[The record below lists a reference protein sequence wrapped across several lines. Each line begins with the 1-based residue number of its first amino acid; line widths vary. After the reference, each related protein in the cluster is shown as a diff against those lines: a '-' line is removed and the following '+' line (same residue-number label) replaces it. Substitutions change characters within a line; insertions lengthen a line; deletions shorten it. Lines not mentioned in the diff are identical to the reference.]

1 MLLQHWTDF
10 SFPQLVT
17 TVRAFLLLRRGAS
30 THINRKDPMRSA
42 GRLKLGYYPL
52 PHAEGCR
59 LRRLLQSDQPFSAMD
74 PCVGTGEALHQ
85 VTNELDCRR
94 FGIELDSERAAA
106 AQAAGITTVQGNAF
120 DAHAKVETF
129 SLLYLNPPYDSEIG
143 SFGNQRMEFL
153 FLDHTYRWLVIGG
166 VLVFVIPENRLTTCI
181 PLLAGNFTDF
191 RLFRLDDP
199 ESLRFNQ
206 VVLTAVRKP
215 MRGQLME
222 ANRAALQRLVFN
234 QPYRSLD
241 EEQEPYLIPP
251 TPPAAVAYRGLPLDQ
266 IESDVIQSVAWRQ
279 VAPFLL
285 PKEEMATGRP
295 ITPLH
300 GGHVGLLCT
309 AGLLNGVFGQGDE
322 QHIARWRSVKHI
334 STIKE
339 KEDGIEITRKRE
351 RFSNELS
358 LVYRDGR
365 TRVLT
370 ESARNPEEDN
380 AERTPAAGAA

>member
-1 MLLQHWTDF
+1 
-10 SFPQLVT
+10 
-17 TVRAFLLLRRGAS
+17 
-30 THINRKDPMRSA
+30 MRNA

-52 PHAEGCR
+52 PREEGRR
-59 LRRLLQSDQPFSAMD
+59 LRRLLHSNETFSVID
-74 PCVGTGEALHQ
+74 PCVGTGEALHL
-85 VTNELDCRR
+85 VTSGLDCQRY
-94 FGIELDSERAAA
+94 GIELDSERAAA
-106 AQAAGITTVQGNAF
+106 AQDTGITTVQGNAF

-143 SFGNQRMEFL
+143 SLGNQRMEFL
-153 FLDHTYRWLVIGG
+153 FLEHTYRWLVTGG
-166 VLVFVIPENRLTTCI
+166 VLIFVIPENRLTTCI

-191 RLFRLDDP
+191 RLFRLEDP
-199 ESLRFNQ
+199 ESRHFNQ
-206 VVLTAVRKP
+206 IVLTAVRKP
-215 MRGQLME
+215 FRGHVME
-222 ANRAALQRLVFN
+222 ANRVVLQRLLYS
-234 QPYRSLD
+234 QPYMSLED
-241 EEQEPYLIPP
+241 EHEPYLVPP
-251 TPPAAVAYRGLPLDQ
+251 TVAASVAYRGLPLDQ
-266 IESDVIQSVAWRQ
+266 IESDILYSPAWKQ

-309 AGLLNGVFGQGDE
+309 AGLLNGVFGQGEE
-322 QHIARWRSVKHI
+322 QHIARWRSIKHI

-339 KEDGIEITRKRE
+339 KEDGVEITRKRE

-370 ESARNPEEDN
+370 ESAKNPEEDH
-380 AERTPAAGAA
+380 AECTPTAGAA

>member
-1 MLLQHWTDF
+1 
-10 SFPQLVT
+10 
-17 TVRAFLLLRRGAS
+17 
-30 THINRKDPMRSA
+30 MRSA

-52 PHAEGCR
+52 PREEGCR
-59 LRRLLQSDQPFSAMD
+59 LRRLLHSDHPFSAID
-74 PCVGTGEALHQ
+74 PCVGTGEALHL
-85 VTNELDCRR
+85 VTHDLDCKRYGVELDA
-94 FGIELDSERAAA
+94 ERAAA
-106 AQAAGITTVQGNAF
+106 AQAADIATVQGNAF
-120 DAHAKVETF
+120 DTHARVETF

-143 SFGNQRMEFL
+143 SLGNQRMEFL
-153 FLDHTYRWLVIGG
+153 FLEHTHRWLVVGG
-166 VLVFVIPENRLTTCI
+166 ILIFVIPENRLTTCI
-181 PLLAGNFTDF
+181 PLLAGSFTNF
-191 RLFRLDDP
+191 RLFRLNDP
-199 ESLRFNQ
+199 ESRRFNQ

-215 MRGQLME
+215 LRGQQME
-222 ANRAALQRLVFN
+222 ANRAQLQRLVFN
-234 QPYRSLD
+234 QPYMDLE
-241 EEQEPYLIPP
+241 EEQEPYIVPP

-266 IESDVIQSVAWRQ
+266 IESDIVHSPAWKQ
-279 VAPFLL
+279 VAPYLL

-309 AGLLNGVFGQGDE
+309 AGLLNGVFGQGDN
-322 QHIARWRSVKHI
+322 QHIARWRSIKHI

-370 ESARNPEEDN
+370 ESAKKVEEND
-380 AERTPAAGAA
+380 AECTLTAGAA

>member
-1 MLLQHWTDF
+1 
-10 SFPQLVT
+10 
-17 TVRAFLLLRRGAS
+17 
-30 THINRKDPMRSA
+30 MRNA

-52 PHAEGCR
+52 PRDEGRR
-59 LRRLLQSDQPFSAMD
+59 LRRLLHSSESFSAID
-74 PCVGTGEALHQ
+74 PCVGTGEALHL
-85 VTNELDCRR
+85 VTSDFDCRHY
-94 FGIELDSERAAA
+94 GIELDSERAATA
-106 AQAAGITTVQGNAF
+106 AAASITTVQGNAF
-120 DAHAKVETF
+120 DAHAKVESF

-143 SFGNQRMEFL
+143 SHSNQRMEFL
-153 FLDHTYRWLVIGG
+153 FLDHTYRWLVVDGI
-166 VLVFVIPENRLTTCI
+166 LVFVIPENRLATCI
-181 PLLAGNFTDF
+181 PLLAANFTDF
-191 RLFRLDDP
+191 RLFRLDGP

-215 MRGQLME
+215 LRGQQME
-222 ANRAALQRLVFN
+222 ANRAMLQRLVFN

-251 TPPAAVAYRGLPLDQ
+251 TPAAAVAYRGLPLDQ
-266 IESDVIQSVAWRQ
+266 IESDVLQSVAWKQ

-322 QHIARWRSVKHI
+322 QHIARWRSIKHI
-334 STIKE
+334 TTIKE
-339 KEDGIEITRKRE
+339 KEDGIETTRKRE

-370 ESARNPEEDN
+370 ESAKNPEEDN
-380 AERTPAAGAA
+380 AECTPAAGAA